1 MNTPILNVRGIGPA
15 TAALLAENGI
25 TSAEEL
31 AAQKVG
37 SLAAVKGFSETR
49 SRRVIADAQTLFAA
63 VSTKT
68 EPNKESTPAKETSKK
83 KKKKDTKPAE
93 KKSAKKPNK
102 KGDKKAVKKDKKK
115 TDKKKGKKSKK
126 KKK

>member
-49 SRRVIADAQTLFAA
+49 SRRVIADAQALFAV

-68 EPNKESTPAKETSKK
+68 ESNKETTPAKETAKK
-83 KKKKDTKPAE
+83 KKTKDKKSAE
-93 KKSAKKPNK
+93 KKAAKKTNK
-102 KGDKKAVKKDKKK
+102 KGDKTEAKKDKKK
-115 TDKKKGKKSKK
+115 KNKKKGKKAKK
-126 KKK
+126 KK